1 MCAAAGGARGVL
13 VIAVGVALLLAD
25 LGVVL
30 ALRRRVP
37 VERTT
42 LHTLPLFIG
51 GVVLVVLG
59 IV

>member
-1 MCAAAGGARGVL
+1 

>member
-1 MCAAAGGARGVL
+1 M
-13 VIAVGVALLLAD
+13 IAVGVALLLAD